1 VELSRAGAAKVAALA
16 VELKSPP
23 EHLSV
28 HPAGSVLL
36 SLVER
41 MDQTAHDRAAP
52 VREVMARLGDRWST
66 LILLVLS
73 AGTFRHATLR
83 RLIAAIS
90 AEKAISQRMLT
101 LRLRALERDGMVAR
115 LVTPT
120 VPPRV
125 DYELT
130 AMGREFVGLI
140 EGLLSWIER
149 HEGAILDGRKKFEAG
164 GA

>member
-1 VELSRAGAAKVAALA
+1 MQTPSEAAQQTIGRVAALLPA
-16 VELKSPP
+16 AP
-23 EHLSV
+23 EAAAQL
-28 HPAGSVLL
+28 ALL
-36 SLVER
+36 VRR
-41 MDQTAHDRAAP
+41 MDATAHDRAAP

-66 LILLVLS
+66 LILLVLA

-83 RLIAAIS
+83 RLIATIS

-115 LVTPT
+115 MVTPT

-130 AMGREFVGLI
+130 PMGREFVALI
-140 EGLLSWIER
+140 DGLLVWIER
-149 HEGAILDGRKKFEAG
+149 HEAAILESRERFGEG
-164 GA
+164 